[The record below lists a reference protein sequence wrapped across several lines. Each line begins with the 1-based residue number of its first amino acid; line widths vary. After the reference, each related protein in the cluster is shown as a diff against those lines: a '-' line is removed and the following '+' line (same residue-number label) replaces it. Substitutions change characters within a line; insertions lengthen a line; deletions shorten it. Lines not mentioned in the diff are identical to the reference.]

1 LRLAVAA
8 WLRPPSCA
16 RFAAGLRSLTIVYAS
31 EASNLAIA
39 LRWIGKGWQ
48 ESCTKPSLEANM
60 LDELDRKILAVLQ
73 VDSSLSMQDLAER
86 VGLSSTPCWRRIQKL
101 ESSGYIKRR
110 VALLDAEKLNLG
122 VSVFIA
128 VRTNQHNAEWV
139 QRFRKIVVGFP
150 EVVDF
155 YRLSG
160 DVDYLIRAVVSDI
173 RAYDDLYQRLIAK
186 IDLHDVSSMFTMEQI
201 KSTTE
206 LPLVNASTRQRRS
219 ETRSAP
225 HPVAP

>member
-1 LRLAVAA
+1 M
-8 WLRPPSCA
+8 
-16 RFAAGLRSLTIVYAS
+16 RSQAIEIFLTGS
-31 EASNLAIA
+31 D
-39 LRWIGKGWQ
+39 
-48 ESCTKPSLEANM
+48 LEADM
-60 LDELDRKILAVLQ
+60 LDELDRKILATLQ
-73 VDSSLSMQDLAER
+73 VDSSLSMQEVADR

-101 ESSGYIKRR
+101 ESAGYIKRR

-128 VRTNQHNAEWV
+128 VRTNQHNAEWA
-139 QRFRKIVVGFP
+139 QKFRKIVVSFP

-206 LPLVNASTRQRRS
+206 LPLIKA
-219 ETRSAP
+219 
-225 HPVAP
+225 

>member
-1 LRLAVAA
+1 
-8 WLRPPSCA
+8 
-16 RFAAGLRSLTIVYAS
+16 
-31 EASNLAIA
+31 
-39 LRWIGKGWQ
+39 
-48 ESCTKPSLEANM
+48 M
-60 LDELDRKILAVLQ
+60 LDEFDRKILATLQ
-73 VDSSLSMQDLAER
+73 VDSSLSMQEVADR

-128 VRTNQHNAEWV
+128 VKTNQHNAEWV

-186 IDLHDVSSMFTMEQI
+186 IDLHDVSSMFSMEQI

-206 LPLVNASTRQRRS
+206 LPLVNAL
-219 ETRSAP
+219 TRSGRHEAQAAR
-225 HPVAP
+225 HSMVAS

>member
-1 LRLAVAA
+1 VLAANPEARTIRLYQAA
-8 WLRPPSCA
+8 
-16 RFAAGLRSLTIVYAS
+16 
-31 EASNLAIA
+31 
-39 LRWIGKGWQ
+39 
-48 ESCTKPSLEANM
+48 
-60 LDELDRKILAVLQ
+60 
-73 VDSSLSMQDLAER
+73 
-86 VGLSSTPCWRRIQKL
+86 
-101 ESSGYIKRR
+101 

-128 VRTNQHNAEWV
+128 VKTNQHNAEWV
-139 QRFRKIVVGFP
+139 QKFRKIVVDFP

-206 LPLVNASTRQRRS
+206 LPLMNA
-219 ETRSAP
+219 
-225 HPVAP
+225 

>member
-1 LRLAVAA
+1 
-8 WLRPPSCA
+8 
-16 RFAAGLRSLTIVYAS
+16 
-31 EASNLAIA
+31 
-39 LRWIGKGWQ
+39 
-48 ESCTKPSLEANM
+48 M
-60 LDELDRKILAVLQ
+60 LDELDRKILTTLQ
-73 VDSSLSMQDLAER
+73 LDCSLSMQEIAER

-101 ESSGYIKRR
+101 EKAGYIKRR

-139 QRFRKIVVGFP
+139 QRFRKIVVSFP

-186 IDLHDVSSMFTMEQI
+186 IDLQDVSSMFTMEQI

-206 LPLVNASTRQRRS
+206 LPLVNASTRLSRS
-219 ETRSAP
+219 DVPAERYLALTQ
-225 HPVAP
+225 

>member
-1 LRLAVAA
+1 MRRFVFQ
-8 WLRPPSCA
+8 RGCA
-16 RFAAGLRSLTIVYAS
+16 PATRLRSLAIFLCSRNPEYGNRLPQVWESMIVIFYI
-31 EASNLAIA
+31 L
-39 LRWIGKGWQ
+39 LRP
-48 ESCTKPSLEANM
+48 ENNM
-60 LDELDRKILAVLQ
+60 LDEFDRKILATLQ
-73 VDSSLSMQDLAER
+73 VDSSLSMQEVADR
-86 VGLSSTPCWRRIQKL
+86 VGLSSTPCWLRIQRL
-101 ESSGYIKRR
+101 ETSGYIRRR

-128 VRTNQHNAEWV
+128 VKTNQHNAEWV

-173 RAYDDLYQRLIAK
+173 RAYDDLYQRLISK

-206 LPLVNASTRQRRS
+206 LPLANAPTRPSRNEIQ
-219 ETRSAP
+219 TAL
-225 HPVAP
+225 HPVAAR

>member
-1 LRLAVAA
+1 MM
-8 WLRPPSCA
+8 A
-16 RFAAGLRSLTIVYAS
+16 RMAEIFLIQLD
-31 EASNLAIA
+31 
-39 LRWIGKGWQ
+39 
-48 ESCTKPSLEANM
+48 LEAKM
-60 LDELDRKILAVLQ
+60 LDEFDRKILATLQ
-73 VDSSLSMQDLAER
+73 VDSSLSMQEIADR

-128 VRTNQHNAEWV
+128 VKTNQHNAEWV
-139 QRFRKIVVGFP
+139 QKFRKIVVGFP

-186 IDLHDVSSMFTMEQI
+186 IDLYDVSSMFTMEQI

-206 LPLVNASTRQRRS
+206 LPLVYASTQRGRG
-219 ETRSAP
+219 TAGTARHAI
-225 HPVAP
+225 AAQ

>member
-1 LRLAVAA
+1 
-8 WLRPPSCA
+8 
-16 RFAAGLRSLTIVYAS
+16 
-31 EASNLAIA
+31 
-39 LRWIGKGWQ
+39 
-48 ESCTKPSLEANM
+48 M
-60 LDELDRKILAVLQ
+60 LDEFDRKILAMLQ
-73 VDSSLSMQDLAER
+73 VDSSLSMQEVADR

-101 ESSGYIKRR
+101 ERSGYIKRR
-110 VALLDAEKLNLG
+110 VALLDAEKLDLG

-173 RAYDDLYQRLIAK
+173 RAYDDLYQRLISK
-186 IDLHDVSSMFTMEQI
+186 IDLFDVSSMFTMEQI

-206 LPLVNASTRQRRS
+206 LPLGPSASKAERPVRASRAAPKVGLGRQADAVPVSRHRGTARHAG
-219 ETRSAP
+219 EPAP
-225 HPVAP
+225 R

>member
-1 LRLAVAA
+1 
-8 WLRPPSCA
+8 
-16 RFAAGLRSLTIVYAS
+16 
-31 EASNLAIA
+31 
-39 LRWIGKGWQ
+39 
-48 ESCTKPSLEANM
+48 M
-60 LDELDRKILAVLQ
+60 LDEFDRKILATLQ
-73 VDSSLSMQDLAER
+73 VDSSLSMQEVADR

-101 ESSGYIKRR
+101 ESAGYIKRR
-110 VALLDAEKLNLG
+110 VALLDAEMLDLG

-139 QRFRKIVVGFP
+139 QRFRKIVVSFP

-173 RAYDDLYQRLIAK
+173 RAYDELYQRLIAR

-206 LPLVNASTRQRRS
+206 LPLGQTVGKAERPARATGVRPARPAGKAAAPLRRPGAPGG
-219 ETRSAP
+219 ETARR
-225 HPVAP
+225 

>member
-1 LRLAVAA
+1 
-8 WLRPPSCA
+8 
-16 RFAAGLRSLTIVYAS
+16 
-31 EASNLAIA
+31 
-39 LRWIGKGWQ
+39 
-48 ESCTKPSLEANM
+48 
-60 LDELDRKILAVLQ
+60 
-73 VDSSLSMQDLAER
+73 
-86 VGLSSTPCWRRIQKL
+86 
-101 ESSGYIKRR
+101 
-110 VALLDAEKLNLG
+110 LG

-139 QRFRKIVVGFP
+139 QRFRKIVVSFP

-206 LPLVNASTRQRRS
+206 LPLMNALVKQGRGDISLAAHS
-219 ETRSAP
+219 LS
-225 HPVAP
+225 H

>member
-1 LRLAVAA
+1 MRLGPAFSRVHRDRLPRDCAGLDESLCSQLRLSSNTIAQIQRQMIEILCI
-8 WLRPPSCA
+8 WL
-16 RFAAGLRSLTIVYAS
+16 
-31 EASNLAIA
+31 E
-39 LRWIGKGWQ
+39 
-48 ESCTKPSLEANM
+48 LEAEM
-60 LDELDRKILAVLQ
+60 LDELDRKILATLQ
-73 VDSSLSMQDLAER
+73 VDASLSMQQVAER

-101 ESSGYIKRR
+101 EQSGYIKRR

-128 VRTNQHNAEWV
+128 VKTNQHNAEWV
-139 QRFRKIVVGFP
+139 QKFRKIVVGFP

-206 LPLVNASTRQRRS
+206 LPLMNA
-219 ETRSAP
+219 
-225 HPVAP
+225 

>member
-1 LRLAVAA
+1 
-8 WLRPPSCA
+8 
-16 RFAAGLRSLTIVYAS
+16 
-31 EASNLAIA
+31 
-39 LRWIGKGWQ
+39 
-48 ESCTKPSLEANM
+48 M
-60 LDELDRKILAVLQ
+60 LDEIDRKILATLQ
-73 VDSSLSMQDLAER
+73 VDSSLSMQEVAER

-101 ESSGYIKRR
+101 ENSGYIKRR

-139 QRFRKIVVGFP
+139 QRFRKIVVSFP

-186 IDLHDVSSMFTMEQI
+186 IDLQDVSSMFTMEQI

-206 LPLVNASTRQRRS
+206 LPLMNATAKPSRS
-219 ETRSAP
+219 DAATERNLAFTQ
-225 HPVAP
+225 

>member
-1 LRLAVAA
+1 
-8 WLRPPSCA
+8 
-16 RFAAGLRSLTIVYAS
+16 
-31 EASNLAIA
+31 
-39 LRWIGKGWQ
+39 
-48 ESCTKPSLEANM
+48 M
-60 LDELDRKILAVLQ
+60 LDELDRKILATLQ
-73 VDSSLSMQDLAER
+73 VDSSLSMQEVAER

-101 ESSGYIKRR
+101 ENSGYIKRR

-128 VRTNQHNAEWV
+128 VRTNQHSAEWV
-139 QRFRKIVVGFP
+139 QRFRKIVVSFP

-186 IDLHDVSSMFTMEQI
+186 IDLQDVSSMFTMEQI

-206 LPLVNASTRQRRS
+206 LPLFNAPAKRGRS
-219 ETRSAP
+219 DAPAERSLAFTQ
-225 HPVAP
+225 